1 MNKWFRVVKFRIRND
16 GWNAMK
22 ITDFEQSIKK
32 GTGKSGSEWGK
43 RAQPARVRTDFCS
56 VVSFQDVCVVAS
68 GFWRCGGNNNSH
80 VCEFVSVC
88 VCVRRSRE
96 QFMAFWQKTTSKTNK
111 PKRSARCK
119 QNKQKSAKKKT
130 RTNKDK
136 CSIAARQTIHP
147 KRPVKTFQCKN
158 IKTVT
163 NWICI
168 LCFWHQVP
176 QTSCCGRNWKIQQK
190 CKKGNKQTFL

>member
-1 MNKWFRVVKFRIRND
+1 VNEGRERNQREWEPIFAVWWVFKMFVLLLLAFGGVAATTIR
-16 GWNAMK
+16 
-22 ITDFEQSIKK
+22 T
-32 GTGKSGSEWGK
+32 
-43 RAQPARVRTDFCS
+43 
-56 VVSFQDVCVVAS
+56 
-68 GFWRCGGNNNSH
+68 
-80 VCEFVSVC
+80 FVNLWACVC
-88 VCVRRSRE
+88 VCGVVESNLWHFGKKLRAKQISRSE
-96 QFMAFWQKTTSKTNK
+96 AHDVNKTSKN
-111 PKRSARCK
+111 PP
-119 QNKQKSAKKKT
+119 KKKT